1 LLKNFVAIH
10 KQHELTK
17 IARFS
22 LYEFSHAPQGTQPNS
37 FHARAASFAEQH
49 ANSFKYVH
57 ALWVADVLEDRE
69 ANRVRQK
76 SY

>member
-1 LLKNFVAIH
+1 MLKNFVAIH

-49 ANSFKYVH
+49 ANSFNMFMRSGSLMCWKIEKPIV
-57 ALWVADVLEDRE
+57 
-69 ANRVRQK
+69 
-76 SY
+76 